1 MASFNSRFV
10 GFDIEATDLSPDH
23 GGIIE
28 LGAVRYENGKEVA
41 EFSQLIDPGHPIPP
55 IITSITG
62 IREQDV
68 LGKPRFEEVRDKLR
82 EFLGDDPIVGHN
94 IAFDI
99 GFLKAQGLPLDNG
112 QFDTWKLATL
122 LIPKAPSH
130 SLESLAQQFQ
140 LSHPEAHR
148 AVHDARVGCDLF
160 LYLAEQVA
168 ALPPA
173 TAEKIMTVVRRY
185 PRYSLA
191 PYFDEI
197 FKNAKGT
204 SVNTSAIKAKKTVRK
219 RKISKIGQLQ
229 LPLAGSLAQVTGIKI
244 AGAGVTQAAIDTL
257 DVTDLTHVF
266 EKAVAPGVSGF
277 ELRPDQVELARD
289 IIQALEKKRKQII
302 EVPSGLGR
310 RESAVVAGLLTK
322 KISKLPTVYVVGGKH
337 EAQLALDTAQSIA
350 QALGKKIA
358 HLGTP
363 KDYVS
368 IQAVN
373 DFIGRSDLNEV
384 ETHVAI
390 KLLVWL
396 EQTQTGEFRE
406 VAATWEEK
414 MVLEQLTSIQHEC
427 RKNSEPEKCSYCAAR
442 KRATEADLVIMLQR
456 SMMFHLLAH
465 DPLITRLVI
474 DDVGRLEDYVTEE
487 LAEVVHQGSLER
499 LLERMERIY
508 GSQLSVSSIRDQLT
522 LIAGLVGLFVERITP
537 EEPAGYGRSVVIT
550 ESIRS
555 DIEYKKIRSA
565 LEHLIQR
572 VRGFVD
578 NLKPA
583 MPPENAYFRRALEEL
598 AVTLES
604 FLGASVDERLVQ
616 ITLNSRQEFVLKS
629 LPIFVS
635 KQVQQAFQTL
645 KSIVLI
651 GPRLTVDKSFTFIQA
666 RLGLAEADFETKALP
681 GPTDRAERTAVAFV
695 DGVPDA
701 ESTDWAATVGS
712 VIAQTAQILQGRILV
727 LFSSRTALLNAHS
740 ATEDQL
746 RGSGYKL
753 LAQGVTG
760 GRGKT
765 VSALLRHPRAVLMA
779 SHTFVEG
786 LKFTHGFS
794 AIMIVRLPF
803 SSPYEPMYA
812 ARSKRVSSAFR
823 ELELPRIALKIRE
836 QFDRLV
842 ELPKERGVLLILD
855 PRFKKNYAN
864 VFVESLPVTEVAS
877 VDKQKLD
884 AFLAPFRILPK
895 KK

>member
-28 LGAVRYENGKEVA
+28 LGAVRYQNGKEVA

-62 IREQDV
+62 IRDQDV

-94 IAFDI
+94 IAFDV
-99 GFLKAQGLPLDNG
+99 GFLKAQGLPLNNG
-112 QFDTWKLATL
+112 LFDTWKLATL

-130 SLESLAQQFQ
+130 SLESLAQQLQ

-168 ALPPA
+168 NLPPA
-173 TAEKIMTVVRRY
+173 TAEKIMTVVHRY

-191 PYFDEI
+191 PYFEEI
-197 FKNAKGT
+197 FKGAKNNFVGGT
-204 SVNTSAIKAKKTVRK
+204 LKSKKVTRK

-229 LPLAGSLAQVTGIKI
+229 LPLAGSAAQVTGIKI
-244 AGAGVTQAAIDTL
+244 AGTGVTHSAVDTL
-257 DVTDLTHVF
+257 DVTDLEEVF
-266 EKAVAPGVSGF
+266 EKAVAPRVTGF
-277 ELRPDQVELARD
+277 ELRPAQVQLARD
-289 IIQALEKKRKQII
+289 ISQSLEKKRKQII

-310 RESAVVAGLLTK
+310 RESAVVGGLLAK
-322 KISKLPTVYVVGGKH
+322 KISKQPVVYVVGGKH
-337 EAQLALDTAQSIA
+337 ESELALDTAQSIA
-350 QALGKKIA
+350 LALGKKIA

-373 DFIGRSDLNEV
+373 DFIGRNDLNEV

-396 EQTQTGEFRE
+396 EQTETGEFRE

-414 MVLEQLTSIQHEC
+414 MVLEQLTSSQHEC
-427 RKNSEPEKCSYCAAR
+427 RKNAEPEKCSYCAAR
-442 KRATEADLVIMLQR
+442 KRAIEADLVIMLQR
-456 SMMFHLLAH
+456 SMMFHLLAQ
-465 DPLITRLVI
+465 DPHITRAVI
-474 DDVGRLEDYVTEE
+474 DDVGRLEEYATEE

-499 LLERMERIY
+499 LLERMERMY

-522 LIAGLVGLFVERITP
+522 LIAGLVGLFVERVTP

-565 LEHLIQR
+565 LEHLIER
-572 VRGFVD
+572 VRGFAD

-583 MPPENAYFRRALEEL
+583 MPPENAYFRRSLEEL
-598 AVTLES
+598 AVTLEG
-604 FLGASVDERLVQ
+604 FLAASVDERLVQ

-635 KQVQQAFQTL
+635 KQIEQAFQTL

-651 GPRLTVDKSFTFIQA
+651 GPRLTVDKSFAFIQA

-701 ESTDWAATVGS
+701 ESTDWAASIGS
-712 VIAQTAQILQGRILV
+712 IIAQTAQVLQGRILV
-727 LFSSRTALLNAHS
+727 LFGSRTALLNAHS
-740 ATEDQL
+740 VTESQL

-765 VSALLRHPRAVLMA
+765 VSALLRHPHSVLMA

-794 AIMIVRLPF
+794 AILIVRLPF

-812 ARSKRVSSAFR
+812 ARSKRVRSAFR

-855 PRFKKNYAN
+855 PRFKKDYAN

-884 AFLAPFRILPK
+884 TFLAPFRILPAK
-895 KK
+895 K